1 MKIQSIEFIGSFTQ
15 IKQLPKRRLPE
26 VAFAG
31 RSNVGKST
39 LINVLANRKNI
50 AKTSSTPG
58 KTRTLNYYLIN
69 DNFYFVDL
77 PGYGFAKVSQRERQQ
92 WQKLIER
99 YFSSNK
105 YLRGIIQI
113 IDSRH
118 SFTKLDLEMVGWL
131 AHSQLPVLVV
141 ATKTDKLPG
150 SKRKLILDKIEN
162 EARQLGVAETIPFS
176 AVTKQGK
183 LEILKS
189 IFHLIEE

>member
-1 MKIQSIEFIGSFTQ
+1 MKIQSIEFKGSFTH
-15 IKQLPKRRLPE
+15 IKQLPKLRLPE

-58 KTRTLNYYLIN
+58 KTRSLNYYLIN
-69 DNFYFVDL
+69 EKFYFVDL
-77 PGYGFAKVSQRERQQ
+77 PGYGFAKVSQRERRQ
-92 WQKLIER
+92 WQRLIES
-99 YFSSNK
+99 YFAKNQH
-105 YLRGIIQI
+105 LRGIIQI

-118 SFTKLDLEMVGWL
+118 GFTKLDLEMVEWL
-131 AHSQLPVLVV
+131 AFVQLPVLVI

-150 SKRKLILDKIEN
+150 SKKKVILDQIEKKAQ
-162 EARQLGVAETIPFS
+162 ELGVQQLIPFS

-183 LEILKS
+183 SDILKS
-189 IFHLIEE
+189 IFHLIK